1 MFQGIAAMM
10 TALTNII
17 ILGAVIKDKESFLQ
31 KLNFISY
38 NTNLELKIE
47 KRMFQSRGYFRF
59 SLALSDCMYGH
70 VHFSYNLRRQ
80 RLFLASDVLSIS
92 VRTAF

>member
-1 MFQGIAAMM
+1 MM

-31 KLNFISY
+31 KRNFISY

>member
-1 MFQGIAAMM
+1 MM

-70 VHFSYNLRRQ
+70 VHFIYYLR
-80 RLFLASDVLSIS
+80 RLFLALVPGIRCSKHLCSNCLLNDEQ
-92 VRTAF
+92 

>member
-1 MFQGIAAMM
+1 MM

-31 KLNFISY
+31 KVNFIAY

-70 VHFSYNLRRQ
+70 VHFRH
-80 RLFLASDVLSIS
+80 ASACSWHQM
-92 VRTAF
+92 F